1 MTEVTKAELD
11 ELRKQ
16 TPPIPH
22 NAQLIEFLSIIHG
35 AARVARLR
43 IQDGRAREAMA
54 LFEHSLAQEIEKR
67 KKP

>member
-1 MTEVTKAELD
+1 V
-11 ELRKQ
+11 
-16 TPPIPH
+16 H
-22 NAQLIEFLSIIHG
+22 S

-67 KKP
+67 KTQP